1 MDQHQIETELEFKA
15 VRSSGPGGQHA
26 NKTSTKVELSF
37 HVENS
42 IGLSEAEKGRIRRK
56 LENRINREGFLKMS
70 SEDSRSQ
77 HSNREIVIHNFLELI
92 KSALKRQKP
101 RKKTKPT
108 RASKLKRLHSKKK
121 RSEIKANRK
130 DPLK

>member
-42 IGLSEAEKGRIRRK
+42 NGLSEAEKGRIQRK
-56 LENRINREGFLKMS
+56 LANRINRDGFLKMS

-77 HSNREIVIHNFLELI
+77 HSNREIVIQNFLELI

-101 RKKTKPT
+101 RKKTKPS

-130 DPLK
+130 DPLR

>member
-26 NKTSTKVELSF
+26 NKTSTRVELSF

-42 IGLSEAEKGRIRRK
+42 NGLSEAEKGRIQRK
-56 LENRINREGFLKMS
+56 LENRINRDGFLKMS

-77 HSNREIVIHNFLELI
+77 HSNREIVIHNCLELI

-101 RKKTKPT
+101 RKKTKPS

>member
-42 IGLSEAEKGRIRRK
+42 NGLSEAEKGRIQRK

-77 HSNREIVIHNFLELI
+77 HSNREIVIHNFLEVI
-92 KSALKRQKP
+92 KSALKKQKP
-101 RKKTKPT
+101 RKKTKPS

-130 DPLK
+130 NPLK

>member
-1 MDQHQIETELEFKA
+1 MDQHQIEAELEFKA

-42 IGLSEAEKGRIRRK
+42 NGLSEAEKGRIQRK
-56 LENRINREGFLKMS
+56 LANRINREGFLKMS

-77 HSNREIVIHNFLELI
+77 HTNREIVVHNFMELI

-101 RKKTKPT
+101 RKKTKPS

>member
-42 IGLSEAEKGRIRRK
+42 NGLSEAEKGRIQRK
-56 LENRINREGFLKMS
+56 LENRINRDGYLRMS

-77 HSNREIVIHNFLELI
+77 HTNREIVVYNFMELI

-101 RKKTKPT
+101 RKKTKPS

>member
-42 IGLSEAEKGRIRRK
+42 NGLSEAEKGRIQRK

-92 KSALKRQKP
+92 KSVLKRQKP
-101 RKKTKPT
+101 RKRTKPS

-121 RSEIKANRK
+121 DRRSRQIEKI
-130 DPLK
+130 P

>member
-92 KSALKRQKP
+92 KSALTRQKP

>member
-1 MDQHQIETELEFKA
+1 MNEQIILSELDYKA

-26 NKTSTKVELSF
+26 NKTATKVELSF
-37 HVENS
+37 DIEAS
-42 IGLSEAEKGRIRRK
+42 DALSVYEKSRISRKLKGRINK
-56 LENRINREGFLKMS
+56 EGILKIS

-77 HSNREIVIHNFLELI
+77 HTNKEIVTQNFIFEI
-92 KSALKRQKP
+92 REALKKQKP

-108 RASKLKRLHSKKK
+108 KASKLKRLKAKKK
-121 RSEIKANRK
+121 KSEIKANRK

>member
-26 NKTSTKVELSF
+26 NKTSTKVELGF

-42 IGLSEAEKGRIRRK
+42 NGLSEAEKGRIQRK
-56 LENRINREGFLKMS
+56 LANRINREGFLKMS

-77 HSNREIVIHNFLELI
+77 HSNREIVVHNFMELI

-101 RKKTKPT
+101 RKKTKPS

>member
-37 HVENS
+37 HVETSN
-42 IGLSEAEKGRIRRK
+42 GLSEAEKGRIQRK

-77 HSNREIVIHNFLELI
+77 HSNREIVIRNFLEVI
-92 KSALKRQKP
+92 KSALKKQKP
-101 RKKTKPT
+101 RKKTKPS

-130 DPLK
+130 NPLK

>member
-42 IGLSEAEKGRIRRK
+42 NGLSEAEKGRIRRK

-77 HSNREIVIHNFLELI
+77 NSNREIVIYNFLELI

-130 DPLK
+130 DPLM

>member
-1 MDQHQIETELEFKA
+1 MSAKNCFRSAEEFASTSLMDQHQIETELEFKA

-42 IGLSEAEKGRIRRK
+42 NGLSEAEKGRIQRK

-92 KSALKRQKP
+92 KSALKKQLHFLSKTL
-101 RKKTKPT
+101 KKE
-108 RASKLKRLHSKKK
+108 LF
-121 RSEIKANRK
+121 
-130 DPLK
+130 